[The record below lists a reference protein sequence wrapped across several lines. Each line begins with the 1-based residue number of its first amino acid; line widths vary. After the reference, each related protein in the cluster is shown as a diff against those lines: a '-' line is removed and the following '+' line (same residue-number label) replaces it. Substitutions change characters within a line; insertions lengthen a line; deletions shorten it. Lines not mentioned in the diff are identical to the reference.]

1 MVALLGQYAPTVQV
15 LQSSILAAL
24 MAGKNVPIGHGFGVE
39 EEDGQKKPAGHAWQ
53 VSLEEAPDAVEYV
66 PAGQARQTE
75 ALVAA
80 SVMEYV
86 PGEQD
91 RQVDAESAPSAA
103 DQEPLLQ
110 FWYMYDPGMEQY
122 EPVGQVRHCD
132 NDEELLLDWYVPV
145 GQGVGLTVPPLGQ

>member
-1 MVALLGQYAPTVQV
+1 
-15 LQSSILAAL
+15 
-24 MAGKNVPIGHGFGVE
+24 
-39 EEDGQKKPAGHAWQ
+39 
-53 VSLEEAPDAVEYV
+53 VSLAEAPDAVEYV

-75 ALVAA
+75 ALFAA

-91 RQVDAESAPSAA
+91 RHVDAASAPFAA

-122 EPVGQVRHCD
+122 EPAGHVIQCD
-132 NDEELLLDWYVPV
+132 SNDEPVLDWNVPV
-145 GQGVGLTVPPLGQ
+145 GQGVGLTVPSLAQ